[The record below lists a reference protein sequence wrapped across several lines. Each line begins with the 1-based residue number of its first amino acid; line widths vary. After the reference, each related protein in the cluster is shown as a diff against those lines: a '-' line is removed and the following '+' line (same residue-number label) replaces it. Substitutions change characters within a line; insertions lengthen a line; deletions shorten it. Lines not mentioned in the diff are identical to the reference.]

1 MSKTY
6 KCSEVHE
13 QCKYSVMLHDPDFIC
28 DYIGI
33 EGKRRGCKPEECDK
47 YKPRKG
53 KSEEIKK
60 PLSKLNNQIVHYY
73 ENGWP
78 LKDIAEKTGLSKA
91 AVSSRLQRI
100 RKTREV
106 IRPWKRGD

>member
-1 MSKTY
+1 M
-6 KCSEVHE
+6 
-13 QCKYSVMLHDPDFIC
+13 
-28 DYIGI
+28 
-33 EGKRRGCKPEECDK
+33 KRE
-47 YKPRKG
+47 
-53 KSEEIKK
+53 SI
-60 PLSKLNNQIVHYY
+60 KLNDQIVHYY

-78 LKDIAEKTGLSKA
+78 LKAIADKTELTKA

>member
-1 MSKTY
+1 MKRES
-6 KCSEVHE
+6 
-13 QCKYSVMLHDPDFIC
+13 
-28 DYIGI
+28 I
-33 EGKRRGCKPEECDK
+33 E
-47 YKPRKG
+47 
-53 KSEEIKK
+53 
-60 PLSKLNNQIVHYY
+60 LNDQIVHYY

-106 IRPWKRGD
+106 IRPWKKR